1 MSALFL
7 VALCASTFAAAPAGP
22 ARSSPVRKA
31 TTEEAARVRKAVHLA
46 DTDLSGNVFRVGFA
60 PYEAGAFVI
69 DAVSLPPTPDALP
82 TLQLALVTA
91 DGAVTQ
97 WAYATDGGDTW
108 GEAAVTFV
116 DLDGNGTTDVLA
128 TSPLCMGANCV
139 QNAWNQPLVLLND
152 GARLRPAR
160 AWVEAMPQATQN
172 GTLAAL
178 RAWAKTHRP
187 KADPAP

>member
-1 MSALFL
+1 MSSMLL
-7 VALCASTFAAAPAGP
+7 VALCATTFAAAPAGP
-22 ARSSPVRKA
+22 AQASVVRKA
-31 TTEEAARVRKAVHLA
+31 TTEEAAQVRKAVRLA
-46 DTDLSGNVFRVGFA
+46 DTDLSGNVFRVAFA

-69 DAVSLPPTPDALP
+69 DAVSLPTTPDAMP
-82 TLQLALVTA
+82 TLQLALVA
-91 DGAVTQ
+91 PDGTVTQ
-97 WAYATDGGDTW
+97 WPYAPEGGDAW

-152 GARLRPAR
+152 GSRLRPAR
-160 AWVEAMPQATQN
+160 AWVEALPQATRN
-172 GTLAAL
+172 GNLAGL

-187 KADPAP
+187 VADTK